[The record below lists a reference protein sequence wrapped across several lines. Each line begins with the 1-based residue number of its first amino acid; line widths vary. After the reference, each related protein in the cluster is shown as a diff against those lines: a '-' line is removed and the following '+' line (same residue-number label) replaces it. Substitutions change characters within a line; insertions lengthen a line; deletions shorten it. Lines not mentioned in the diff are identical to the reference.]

1 MPPTDCRQWID
12 ELWPLVCARAMRP
25 LGGILLNREMTAEV
39 AEEVFSDFL
48 AQFPQRPGSWESVQH
63 WLTSRVRPL
72 ALSTVAEERRRMG
85 DWQAFRDPQKAAW
98 AQNPDFDALRRRSP
112 EGALLSREWDA
123 VAPILMKAAQ
133 PPLLRLGIGEED
145 ARDLEMETL
154 TELTRAAKAAGTLE
168 KLHVFE
174 ELPKLFA
181 TMIERRAISWLRKF
195 TAQKRRP
202 VHPSFTE
209 RLDDPDNA
217 TGRNLADPRTVSTAE
232 APWENAGF
240 DRIRR
245 TCRRA
250 LTDFE
255 WHLVEVLFVD
265 ASHSRQHLVDDPWVL
280 EQLGVPPASSE
291 SKRRRR
297 LNLFIDE
304 ALARLG
310 KALGECDL

>member
-1 MPPTDCRQWID
+1 MPASDCRQWID

-25 LGGILLNREMTAEV
+25 LGGIVLDRKTSAEV

-48 AQFPQRPGSWESVQH
+48 MEFPKRPGSWETVHH
-63 WLTSRVRPL
+63 WLTSRVRTL
-72 ALSTVAEERRRMG
+72 ALTTVAEERRSRG
-85 DWQAFRDPQKAAW
+85 DWQIFRDRQKGGW
-98 AQNPDFDALRRRSP
+98 GVNPDFDALRKRS
-112 EGALLSREWDA
+112 EDGALLSREWDG
-123 VAPILMKAAQ
+123 VAPILWKAAQ

-145 ARDLEMETL
+145 ARDLQMETL
-154 TELTRAAKAAGTLE
+154 TELTRASKTAGALE

-195 TAQKRRP
+195 TALKRRP
-202 VHPSFTE
+202 VHPAFTE
-209 RLDDPDNA
+209 RLDDPDSA
-217 TGRNLADPRTVSTAE
+217 AGRLLADPRTVPQSGE
-232 APWENAGF
+232 AWENAGF

-245 TCRRA
+245 ACGKV

-255 WHLVEVLFVD
+255 WHLVEALFVE
-265 ASHSRQHLVDDPWVL
+265 ASHTRQELVDDPWVL
-280 EQLGVPPASSE
+280 EQLGVPAESSE

-310 KALGECDL
+310 GALRECDL